1 MNFFSP
7 FHYLNKLVIFSSFD
21 LNSAHLLNL
30 NFPKLSPINRSY
42 DGKIKHLDS
51 RQFNDYVI
59 RRNWLLLFES
69 QFDTRLFLRVTCA
82 QHSSVEHLFSVFL
95 FLLHT
100 TVPVCYISLSL
111 SLSVVCCL
119 FVLYVC
125 GAVCQCTSQYSMYAW
140 CKLTFLVWHNFDNS
154 VFLSSLSA
162 LGSQWKF
169 NQKTLFAYTLS

>member
-1 MNFFSP
+1 MFN
-7 FHYLNKLVIFSSFD
+7 HQ
-21 LNSAHLLNL
+21 LNL
-30 NFPKLSPINRSY
+30 FKRFVCELFFLFIPLLRQTSNIFVFWLELRTFIKFKFSKTSTDKLDPMT
-42 DGKIKHLDS
+42 GKIKHLDS

-100 TVPVCYISLSL
+100 TVPVCYISLSP

-125 GAVCQCTSQYSMYAW
+125 GAQCVNVPASIVCM
-140 CKLTFLVWHNFDNS
+140 LDVN
-154 VFLSSLSA
+154 
-162 LGSQWKF
+162 
-169 NQKTLFAYTLS
+169 